1 MDSRTNYYGSLCSEL
16 YDILH
21 PEAPRDELEFYLSYA
36 EKGHSIL
43 EALCGSGRF
52 LIPFAERGLSIKG
65 MDNSREMLE
74 KLRRELTF
82 RPIFMNPARWKPC
95 CARSASTPFPSI
107 LPLRR
112 RPPWTTV
119 PTCSCTSA
127 AADPPLRRPHAGKR
141 VPSPR
146 KRREAC

>member
-43 EALCGSGRF
+43 EALCGSGRS

-95 CARSASTPFPSI
+95 CARSASTPFPSV

-112 RPPWTTV
+112 RPPWTTRHV
-119 PTCSCTSA
+119 PVRVQ
-127 AADPPLRRPHAGKR
+127 PLIRPCGDRTPRKR